1 MRARLSN
8 LQVGVNPIIVKEL
21 RARMREARAF
31 VILTS
36 VLLAL
41 GIVSYLIYR
50 MALVMAGAYMST
62 PLSPQ
67 IGQMLFVALAFLELM
82 MVCAIAPAVTAGA
95 ISGEQEKLT
104 YEMLLATPLHPASI
118 LWGKLVSALSY
129 VFLLIF
135 AAIPMFSLIFIFG
148 GVTMRDMVKAL
159 MILVVVAVTFGTL
172 GLFMSAWL
180 KRTSRATVASFLIVV
195 ALLAGTFFLYVAI
208 GVIRQVEPPRWL
220 LAANPVSA
228 LFSAISDSLPT
239 EGSAFGFIGM
249 LGWNLGGSL
258 RLLSGS
264 TISYAGIPRPL
275 YHYSLPLY
283 GGMALVLY
291 MLSTRL
297 VLPTHRWRLG
307 IRQVLLALVLL
318 LAFGGAVALAFM
330 ATAGRYENAG
340 GSAVVNPLQ
349 PVFEKGMVEPP
360 VEVIEVPLGE
370 DVPNAE
376 FGPAGDSLGAY
387 PAPLETSSLSL
398 EDQGA
403 IYAAVIRQLY
413 LVDYYSN
420 EAPFSGD
427 IYLVQWTDDGVG
439 DPEAPRSDSR
449 QLPAELQDSTVA
461 GLEEL
466 PAKVRWIGNPDELS
480 FMPETG
486 EIVGGGVIITLG
498 NVHDRE
504 DGSVLVS
511 AAIYPGSGKGLGMTY
526 LVQRADEAWQIIGD
540 IGK

>member
-1 MRARLSN
+1 MRARPLN
-8 LQVGVNPIIVKEL
+8 LQLGANPIIVKEL

-41 GIVSYLIYR
+41 GVVSYLIYR
-50 MALVMAGAYMST
+50 MAMVMAGGYSPT

-67 IGQMLFVALAFLELM
+67 IGQMLFLALAFLELM
-82 MVCAIAPAVTAGA
+82 MVCAIAPAVTAGS

-148 GVTMRDMVKAL
+148 GVTLRDMLKVL
-159 MILVVVAVTFGTL
+159 VILVVVATTFGIL
-172 GLFMSAWL
+172 GLFMSTWL

-195 ALLAGTFFLYVAI
+195 MLMAGTFFLYVAI

-228 LFSAISDSLPT
+228 LFSALSNSLPY

-258 RLLSGS
+258 RVLSGS
-264 TISYAGIPRPL
+264 TLSYTGIPRPL

-283 GGMALVLY
+283 IGLALVLY
-291 MLSTRL
+291 LLSTRL

-307 IRQVLLALVLL
+307 IRQVLAALILL
-318 LAFGGAVALAFM
+318 LVFGGAVALAFV
-330 ATAGRYENAG
+330 ATADRYENAG
-340 GSAVVNPLQ
+340 GSAAVNPLQ

-360 VEVIEVPLGE
+360 VQVFEVPLPEVIPYPEPGS
-370 DVPNAE
+370 DGAS
-376 FGPAGDSLGAY
+376 GSAY
-387 PAPLETSSLSL
+387 PAPVEASSLAT
-398 EDQGA
+398 EDQAA

-413 LVDYYSN
+413 IVDYFSN
-420 EAPFSGD
+420 QAPPSGD

-439 DPEAPRSDSR
+439 DPEVARGDPR
-449 QLPAELQDSTVA
+449 QLPEELQASTNA
-461 GLEEL
+461 GLGDL
-466 PAKVRWIGNPDELS
+466 PAQVYWIGNPDELTFLPDS
-480 FMPETG
+480 G
-486 EIVGGGVIITLG
+486 EIEGGGVIITLG
-498 NVHDRE
+498 NVHDQGE
-504 DGSVLVS
+504 GAVLVS
-511 AAIYPGSGKGLGMTY
+511 AAIYPGSAKGLGKSYT
-526 LVQRADEAWQIIGD
+526 VQKVDGAWQVTGD
-540 IGK
+540 TGN